1 MMVGRWGGEAAG
13 QAAYWRARYKT
24 GRMADNPLTLSL
36 VAPSCASSW
45 WEPLVPALTVGS
57 FFNARWLVP
66 NVDFYFNGGGGHL
79 HPQHLGAP
87 LRACTLIKLPASDA
101 LLRTLLTFIP
111 KSRQGILLATLKVFP
126 IDSFSPEI
134 ILHNPPGV
142 CGTIHVAHTAA
153 PTNNNAGRGGLGI
166 DPQTS
171 AKLAPKH
178 VDHSVQYAS
187 NSPTPCMTFKAAE
200 RLAAWNCHCM
210 LSLGFTARDTGG
222 NSM

>member
-1 MMVGRWGGEAAG
+1 M
-13 QAAYWRARYKT
+13 
-24 GRMADNPLTLSL
+24 LILS
-36 VAPSCASSW
+36 S
-45 WEPLVPALTVGS
+45 
-57 FFNARWLVP
+57 
-66 NVDFYFNGGGGHL
+66 
-79 HPQHLGAP
+79 
-87 LRACTLIKLPASDA
+87 TLIKLPASDA

-126 IDSFSPEI
+126 IDSFSPGKGDTQCLGPWHPLSLIDAWKI